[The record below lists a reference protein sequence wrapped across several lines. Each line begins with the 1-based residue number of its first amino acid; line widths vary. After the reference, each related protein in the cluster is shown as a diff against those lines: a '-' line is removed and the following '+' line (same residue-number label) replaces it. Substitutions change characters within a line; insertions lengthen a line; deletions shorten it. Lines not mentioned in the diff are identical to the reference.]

1 MSRHNDAVM
10 VANLFGSGC
19 LHFTVL
25 PPDAENHSYV
35 IGWLRRRLAI
45 EHRRNRNECDGNG
58 INIFTVHTGSL
69 IPSLYF
75 QFPVFMRSLCD
86 KHDKNKNCG
95 MKNVISYTSLL
106 LF

>member
-45 EHRRNRNECDGNG
+45 EHRGVHGNG
-58 INIFTVHTGSL
+58 NHSD
-69 IPSLYF
+69 
-75 QFPVFMRSLCD
+75 PVGRESE
-86 KHDKNKNCG
+86 
-95 MKNVISYTSLL
+95 
-106 LF
+106 